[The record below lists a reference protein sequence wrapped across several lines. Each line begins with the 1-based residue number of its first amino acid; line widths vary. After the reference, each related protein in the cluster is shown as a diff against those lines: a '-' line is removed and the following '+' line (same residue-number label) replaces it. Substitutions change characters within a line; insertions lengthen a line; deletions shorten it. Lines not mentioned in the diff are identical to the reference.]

1 MFKEWR
7 YRLEKGRPHL
17 IMLVA
22 LVLVISALIVMG
34 GFIVYA
40 AGVGET
46 LRESLWWTFLHVS
59 DPGYLGDD
67 DTPVTAV
74 FGTIFTILG
83 MITFVAGLVGILTS
97 LITSL
102 LISLREGGAP
112 IAFTD
117 HIVIFGWNSRVFTLI
132 ADLLHADGEH
142 RIAILGSMDKAEAE
156 RRLEGRVFDKIHR
169 REGSSAAHRARGR
182 VVYRQGSASVDHDLN
197 RVSASQAT
205 RFILL
210 ADESNVSET
219 AIDVT
224 QIRTLYSIERAHFD
238 HSSEHQQ
245 HLTTVVELAT
255 EKYRA
260 HAFFAMGVE
269 PRQDAWVAYY
279 EDHLR
284 RHGLRSYLPASGVGH
299 QSSNDMTAVNTDQ
312 ITSRVIVQCAVQP
325 FMSGV
330 YDEIFSFQGKEL
342 FLWDPGPSWQAL
354 WDEMLAL
361 PAHERP
367 AFLNEHIAEGLV
379 IGCFDGEH
387 YLFEPDHWCELENEQ
402 VRYVILGDKQEWDED
417 PLEEK
422 LVVEYGTGCATSPTE
437 VDREYRVLVLG
448 MNRRFDLLMEQF
460 GDYVEQYEGARITI
474 DIIADGEDG
483 CVPQPTEERI
493 DLSYRQGDYTQWQ
506 VLGAMLEENEPY
518 ETIVLLSEDMEI
530 DDPEVDAK
538 VTLALVMLRAYR
550 EDEVWGQKLQGVN
563 MVAEI
568 RDPRNRKILRQER
581 LAGDVVVGDEY
592 VSGFIA
598 QVCVDHRL
606 EELYREVLDYGR
618 HEIYARQLS
627 VQDGETV
634 CFGDLVR
641 ESARKGET
649 AIGFLQHNDGIGMR
663 PVLAPSLY
671 TQMGPNDVPLVLA
684 DE

>member
-17 IMLVA
+17 IMLVGLLLA
-22 LVLVISALIVMG
+22 IVGLIVVG
-34 GFIVYA
+34 GLVVHVSGI
-40 AGVGET
+40 GET

-74 FGTIFTILG
+74 LGTIFTIMG
-83 MITFVAGLVGILTS
+83 MITFVAGLIGILTS
-97 LITSL
+97 LITSV
-102 LISLREGGAP
+102 LIGLREGGAP
-112 IAFTD
+112 ISFSD
-117 HIVIFGWNSRVFTLI
+117 HIVIFGWNSRVFTLV

-142 RIAILGSMDKAEAE
+142 RIAILGSMEKAEAE
-156 RRLEGRVFDKIHR
+156 RRLEARVFDKIHR
-169 REGSSAAHRARGR
+169 REGPRLAHRARGR
-182 VVYRQGSASVDHDLN
+182 VVYRQGSAAVDHDLN
-197 RVSASQAT
+197 RVSASEAT

-210 ADESNVSET
+210 ADEANVSAT

-224 QIRTLYSIERAHFD
+224 QIRTLYSIERAHSD
-238 HSSEHQQ
+238 HAAEFK

-255 EKYRA
+255 EKFRA
-260 HAFFAMGVE
+260 HAFFAMKVN
-269 PRQDAWVAYY
+269 PRLDTWVSYY
-279 EDHLR
+279 EDQLR
-284 RHGLRSYLPASGVGH
+284 RRGLRSYLPAPGADH
-299 QSSNDMTAVNTDQ
+299 RTNNDMTAVNTDQ

-330 YDEIFSFQGKEL
+330 YDEIFSFQGKEM
-342 FLWDPGPSWQAL
+342 FMWHPGAAWEDLWTQ
-354 WDEMLAL
+354 MLAL
-361 PAHERP
+361 PPSDRP

-387 YLFEPDHWCELENEQ
+387 FVFEPEHWCELDNTE
-402 VRYVILGDKQEWDED
+402 VRYVILGDKQRWIDR

-422 LVVEYGTGCATSPTE
+422 LVVEYRSGCETSPME

-448 MNRRFDLLMEQF
+448 LNRRFNLLMEQF

-474 DIIADGEDG
+474 DVIADEDDSL
-483 CVPQPTEERI
+483 VTQPEEKRI
-493 DLSYRQGDYTQWQ
+493 DLSYRRGDFTQWD
-506 VLGAMLEENEPY
+506 VLGPMLEENEPY
-518 ETIVLLSEDMEI
+518 ETIILLSEDMEI
-530 DDPEVDAK
+530 DDPEVDAR

-550 EDEVWGQKLQGVN
+550 EDDIWAQKLLEVN
-563 MVAEI
+563 LVAEI
-568 RDPRNRKILRQER
+568 RDPRNRTILRQEQ
-581 LAGDVVVGDEY
+581 LAGDVIVGDEY

-618 HEIYARQLS
+618 HEIYARQLNI
-627 VQDGETV
+627 VGEEPLS
-634 CFGDLVR
+634 FGDLVR
-641 ESARKGET
+641 ESAQKGET
-649 AIGFLQHNDGIGMR
+649 AIGFLKHNKGIGMR
-663 PVLAPSLY
+663 PILAPSLY
-671 TQMGPNDVPLVLA
+671 TEIGPNDVPLVLA

>member
-17 IMLVA
+17 IMLVG
-22 LVLVISALIVMG
+22 LLLVIVGVIVLGGLIVYVSG
-34 GFIVYA
+34 I
-40 AGVGET
+40 GET
-46 LRESLWWTFLHVS
+46 FRESLWWTFLHVS

-74 FGTIFTILG
+74 FGTLFTILG
-83 MITFVAGLVGILTS
+83 MITFVAGLIGILTS

-112 IAFTD
+112 IAFSD
-117 HIVIFGWNSRVFTLI
+117 HIVIFGWNSRVFTLL

-142 RIAILGSMDKAEAE
+142 RIALLGSMDKAEAE
-156 RRLEGRVFDKIHR
+156 KRLEARVFDKIHR
-169 REGSSAAHRARGR
+169 REGASVAHRARGR
-182 VVYRQGSASVDHDLN
+182 VVYRQGSAAVDHDLN
-197 RVSASQAT
+197 RVSASRAT

-238 HSSEHQQ
+238 QTADRK

-255 EKYRA
+255 EKFRS
-260 HAFFAMGVE
+260 HAFFAMKAN
-269 PRQDAWVAYY
+269 PRLDTWVAYY

-284 RHGLRSYLPASGVGH
+284 RRGLRSYLPAPGPEARSN
-299 QSSNDMTAVNTDQ
+299 NDMTAVNTDQ
-312 ITSRVIVQCAVQP
+312 ITSRVLVQCAVQP

-330 YDEIFSFQGKEL
+330 YDEIFSFQGKEM
-342 FLWDPGPSWQAL
+342 FLWQPGPEWGSL
-354 WDEMLAL
+354 WTQMLDL
-361 PAHERP
+361 PPADRP
-367 AFLNEHIAEGLV
+367 AFLNGHIEEGLV

-387 YLFEPDHWCELENEQ
+387 FKFEADQWCELDNSE
-402 VRYVILGDKQEWDED
+402 VRYVILGDKQRWNNK

-422 LVVEYGTGCATSPTE
+422 LVVEYSGRGEVSPIE

-448 MNRRFDLLMEQF
+448 MNRRFHLLMEQF

-474 DIIADGEDG
+474 DVLADADESL
-483 CVPQPTEERI
+483 VKQPEEARI
-493 DLSYRQGDYTQWQ
+493 DLTYKRGNFTQWE
-506 VLGAMLEENEPY
+506 VLGPQLEENEAY
-518 ETIVLLSEDMEI
+518 ETIILLSEDMEL
-530 DDPEVDAK
+530 DDPEVDAQ
-538 VTLALVMLRAYR
+538 VTLALVMLRAFR
-550 EDEVWGQKLQGVN
+550 EDPAWETKLSGLN
-563 MVAEI
+563 LVAEI
-568 RDPRNRKILRQER
+568 RDPRNRTILHQEQ

-592 VSGFIA
+592 VAGFIA

-606 EELYREVLDYGR
+606 EELYREVLDYGQ
-618 HEIYARQLS
+618 HEIYARQLNIEG
-627 VQDGETV
+627 GEPI

-641 ESARKGET
+641 SSAQKGET
-649 AIGFLQHNDGIGMR
+649 AIGFLKYNDGIGMR
-663 PVLAPSLY
+663 PILAPALY
-671 TQMGPNDVPLVLA
+671 TEINQGDIPLVLA